1 VTDKWSLLTLLA
13 CLLSSVMDI
22 IATIVV
28 AEHFVTVIF
37 LTETCEI
44 LSNLFIF
51 FDLTL

>member
-1 VTDKWSLLTLLA
+1 MISAHSA
-13 CLLSSVMDI
+13 CLSAVWDI
-22 IATIVV
+22 IATGVM

-44 LSNLFIF
+44 HSNLFSF